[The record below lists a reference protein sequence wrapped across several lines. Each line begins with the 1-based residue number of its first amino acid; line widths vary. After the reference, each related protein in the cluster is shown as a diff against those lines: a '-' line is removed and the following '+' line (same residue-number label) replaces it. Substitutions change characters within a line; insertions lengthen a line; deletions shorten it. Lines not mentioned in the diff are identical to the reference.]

1 MEKKQTKNID
11 ISVQEPEEIFHPD
24 YVASQQKKK
33 KRFRG
38 MLGHWFGLFLVI
50 IISIVIFY
58 CLSNMVHILKAVRT
72 LVKLLMPVIYGL
84 VIAYLLN
91 PLMVFYGNVFYRLF
105 GRKIPED
112 EERHVERYQKF
123 SKVISLILA
132 MITGLLIITVLL
144 WMLIPQVF
152 NSVIALAN
160 TLPDQAQDYYHK
172 VSKWVMDNPYMANQ
186 FQDALLHLTD
196 SLDEWTQKD
205 LLPWLQTG
213 LLPNVNSLASMF
225 ASGVFSVLGVLYNL
239 LIGCI
244 VAVYL
249 LLGKEKFLAQA
260 KKMIYAVFGKKQ
272 ADVILHYSRMTNDT
286 FSGFIVGKIVDSA
299 IIGVICFIVMWILKL
314 PYSLLISVIV
324 GVTNVI
330 PVFGPYIGAVP
341 SALLILLVSPMQCLY
356 FVVFIII
363 LQQLDGNVIGPA
375 ILGESTGLTAFWVLF
390 AILLFGG
397 MWGIVG
403 MIVGVPL
410 FAMIY
415 RLLKDY
421 LELRLYHKRL
431 STETEMYKDLKSI
444 QSDVQGDKHY
454 ILYTKKEKRNAN
466 LRRDAE
472 DKITLMQLLD
482 QKPMDVSDAEGE
494 QPKLKNAAGQDS
506 QNASE
511 KTVDDLTEGG
521 RDEYG
526 KVVEAGEN
534 MPGRTVEAADVL
546 VTDKQ
551 EHK

>member
-1 MEKKQTKNID
+1 MDISMEKKQKDD
-11 ISVQEPEEIFHPD
+11 ILEPEIEEIFHPD
-24 YVASQQKKK
+24 FIEKKSKSK

-38 MLGHWFGLFLVI
+38 LLGHWFGLFLVI
-50 IISIVIFY
+50 ITSIIIFY
-58 CLSNMVHILKAVRT
+58 CLSNLSHIWKAASA

-84 VIAYLLN
+84 VIAYLVN
-91 PLMVFYGNVFYRLF
+91 PLMVFYSNCFYKLF
-105 GRKIPED
+105 GRKIPEED
-112 EERHVERYQKF
+112 EKRLVRYRKCTKAV
-123 SKVISLILA
+123 SIILA
-132 MITGLLIITVLL
+132 MITGFLIITVLL
-144 WMLIPQVF
+144 WMLIPQVV
-152 NSVIALAN
+152 NSIITLVN
-160 TLPDQAQDYYHK
+160 TLPDQIQEYYHK
-172 VSKWVMDNPYMANQ
+172 VSKWVMNNPYIANQ

-205 LLPWLQTG
+205 LFPWLQTG

-239 LIGCI
+239 MIGCI

-260 KKMIYAVFGKKQ
+260 KKLIYAVFGKKQ

-299 IIGVICFIVMWILKL
+299 IIGVLCFIVMWILKL
-314 PYSLLISVIV
+314 PYPLLISVIV

-341 SALLILLVSPMQCLY
+341 SALLILLVNPVQCVY
-356 FVVFIII
+356 FVIFIIV
-363 LQQLDGNVIGPA
+363 LQQLDGNVIGPT

-421 LELRLYHKRL
+421 LELRLYHKSL
-431 STETEMYKDLKSI
+431 STETDMYEDLKSI
-444 QSDVQGDKHY
+444 QTDVNGDKHY
-454 ILYTKKEKRNAN
+454 ILYTKREKRNAN

-472 DKITLMQLLD
+472 NKISLLRLLTQEPIETPVAGD
-482 QKPMDVSDAEGE
+482 PMTAE
-494 QPKLKNAAGQDS
+494 
-506 QNASE
+506 ASE
-511 KTVDDLTEGG
+511 TGALET
-521 RDEYG
+521 
-526 KVVEAGEN
+526 GEKPVPDGN
-534 MPGRTVEAADVL
+534 MPEKDTTEVQT
-546 VTDKQ
+546 TDSK
-551 EHK
+551 

>member
-1 MEKKQTKNID
+1 MDISMEKKQKEE
-11 ISVQEPEEIFHPD
+11 VLEPEIEEIFHPD
-24 YVASQQKKK
+24 FVEKKPKSK

-38 MLGHWFGLFLVI
+38 LLGHWFGLLLVI
-50 IISIVIFY
+50 IISIMIFY
-58 CLSNMVHILKAVRT
+58 CLTNLSYIWKAASALVNLLK
-72 LVKLLMPVIYGL
+72 PVIYGL

-91 PLMVFYGNVFYRLF
+91 PLMVFYSNCFYKLF
-105 GRKIPED
+105 GRKIPE
-112 EERHVERYQKF
+112 EEKRLARYR
-123 SKVISLILA
+123 KVTKGISIVLA
-132 MITGLLIITVLL
+132 MITGFLIITVLL
-144 WMLIPQVF
+144 WMLIPQVV
-152 NSVIALAN
+152 NSIITLVN

-172 VSKWVMDNPYMANQ
+172 VSKWVMNNPYMANQ

-239 LIGCI
+239 MIGCI

-260 KKMIYAVFGKKQ
+260 KKLIYAVFGKKQ

-299 IIGVICFIVMWILKL
+299 IIGVLCFIVMWILKL
-314 PYSLLISVIV
+314 PYPLLISVIV

-341 SALLILLVSPMQCLY
+341 SALLILLVNPIQCVY
-356 FVVFIII
+356 FVIFIIV

-397 MWGIVG
+397 LWGIAG

-421 LELRLYHKRL
+421 LELRLYHKSL
-431 STETEMYKDLKSI
+431 STETDMYQDLKSI
-444 QSDVQGDKHY
+444 QTDVNGDKHY

-472 DKITLMQLLD
+472 DKISLMQLLA
-482 QKPMDVSDAEGE
+482 QKPIEAPVAEDDQTTAE
-494 QPKLKNAAGQDS
+494 
-506 QNASE
+506 ASE
-511 KTVDDLTEGG
+511 SGEELKTETEGQVP
-521 RDEYG
+521 DE
-526 KVVEAGEN
+526 KLSEKDMTEKQ
-534 MPGRTVEAADVL
+534 T
-546 VTDKQ
+546 TDSKTTMQ
-551 EHK
+551 DE